1 MRDAYGSGAWAL
13 CLALVG
19 CGSTTAT
26 PSLRLDSGAGVQSG
40 GPPMFPMGYTP
51 AGDGGATG
59 DQGPPPPTDSG
70 TPPADTGTPPPTD
83 AGGMMGDGGMP
94 GPRSCTN
101 STECTGACPAGSMG
115 CTCAPG
121 PGGASAMICVA
132 TCNTS
137 TDCPMGGMQT
147 LECDMVG
154 HICRPM
160 Q

>member
-26 PSLRLDSGAGVQSG
+26 PSLRLDSGAGAQSG
-40 GPPMFPMGYTP
+40 AEPMLPMGYTP
-51 AGDGGATG
+51 ATDGGGATG
-59 DQGPPPPTDSG
+59 DQGPPPPVDS
-70 TPPADTGTPPPTD
+70 GTPPPTD

-94 GPRSCTN
+94 GPRSCT
-101 STECTGACPAGSMG
+101 TTPDCEGACPTGSMG

-121 PGGASAMICVA
+121 PGGSSSMICVA
-132 TCNTS
+132 TCNTN
-137 TDCPMGGMQT
+137 TDCPMGMQT

-154 HICRPM
+154 HICRPP